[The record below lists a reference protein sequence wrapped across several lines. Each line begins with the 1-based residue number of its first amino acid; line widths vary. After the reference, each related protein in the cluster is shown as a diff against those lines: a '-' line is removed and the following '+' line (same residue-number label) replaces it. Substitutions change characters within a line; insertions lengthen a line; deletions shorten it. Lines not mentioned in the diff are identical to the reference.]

1 MNSRNDYVLDTFI
14 VLEPNG
20 EPISPNRTAT
30 IKKALEKALQE
41 PGKLVLRS
49 KPLSR
54 RHRQFS
60 VPTRVVFLPHKGE
73 NRHTLLELTALDTPG
88 LLARIG
94 AVFQQ
99 CGLSLHAA
107 KITTIG
113 ERVEDFFSLTTLA
126 GEPLN
131 PEEQQALEE
140 RLVNQLNP
148 QEPLGESA

>member
-1 MNSRNDYVLDTFI
+1 MLRN
-14 VLEPNG
+14 
-20 EPISPNRTAT
+20 
-30 IKKALEKALQE
+30 
-41 PGKLVLRS
+41 

-60 VPTRVVFLPHKGE
+60 VPTRVVFLPRSSLHKGE
-73 NRHTLLELTALDTPG
+73 TRHTLLELTALDTPG

-113 ERVEDFFSLTTLA
+113 ERVEDFFSLTTLE

-131 PEEQQALEE
+131 QAEQQALEE

-148 QEPLGESA
+148 QEEGADQSGGGSTGHRFSC

>member
-1 MNSRNDYVLDTFI
+1 MPRS
-14 VLEPNG
+14 
-20 EPISPNRTAT
+20 SPT
-30 IKKALEKALQE
+30 
-41 PGKLVLRS
+41 
-49 KPLSR
+49 
-54 RHRQFS
+54 
-60 VPTRVVFLPHKGE
+60 KGE
-73 NRHTLLELTALDTPG
+73 SRHTLLELTALDTPG

-99 CGLSLHAA
+99 CGIELHAA

-131 PEEQQALEE
+131 QAEQQALEE

-148 QEPLGESA
+148 QEQGDEEGR